1 MSENPPHLHRVRITS
16 PRAVPGGRSRRRSVS
31 SEIDAQSEL
40 GEVYM
45 RSLVRSQ
52 LRLAIGVVLVV
63 AMTVGLLP
71 VLFEVVPAT
80 RTAKAL
86 GVPLPWLL
94 LGLVVY
100 PVLVGVGWA
109 YVHRAEHNE
118 RVFSDLVDRR

>member
-16 PRAVPGGRSRRRSVS
+16 PRAAPGGRSTRRSVS

-52 LRLAIGVVLVV
+52 LRLALGVVLLV
-63 AMTVGLLP
+63 ALTVGLLP
-71 VLFEVVPAT
+71 VLFEVVPASRDT
-80 RTAKAL
+80 KVA

-100 PVLVGVGWA
+100 PFLVGLGWG
-109 YVHRAEHNE
+109 YVHRAERNE
-118 RVFSDLVDRR
+118 QAFSDLVDRR